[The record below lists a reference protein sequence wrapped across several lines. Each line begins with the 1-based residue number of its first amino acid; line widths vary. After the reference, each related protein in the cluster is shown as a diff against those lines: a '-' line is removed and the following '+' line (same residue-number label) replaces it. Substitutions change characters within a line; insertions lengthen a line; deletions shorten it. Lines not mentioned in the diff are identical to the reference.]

1 MNIRSYVP
9 AGAWRSRSLP
19 RFTLAALLVAA
30 LAAASACGDDNPNS
44 PTTLPRGEYNSTD
57 VRVGTGTEATN
68 GRRLSVHYT
77 LWTYEPAGQNGKGQ
91 QLQTS
96 VGGTP
101 FSFVL
106 GTGAVISGWDRG
118 VPGMRVGGLRRL
130 TLPPELAYGSAGSG
144 PIQPSQSLVFEI
156 ELLDVQ

>member
-1 MNIRSYVP
+1 MKTRMTFFSVLL
-9 AGAWRSRSLP
+9 SKSP
-19 RFTLAALLVAA
+19 RAALMALAIAA
-30 LAAASACGDDNPNS
+30 IAAASACGDDNPNA
-44 PTTLPRGEYNSTD
+44 PTTLPRAEYSATD
-57 VRVGTGTEATN
+57 VRTGTGTEATN
-68 GRRLSVHYT
+68 GKRLSVHYT
-77 LWTYEPAGQNGKGQ
+77 LWTYEPAGQNGKGT

-118 VPGMRVGGLRRL
+118 VPGMKVGGLRRL
-130 TLPPELAYGSAGSG
+130 TLPPELAYGSTGNG
-144 PIQPSQSLVFEI
+144 PIQPNQSLVFEI